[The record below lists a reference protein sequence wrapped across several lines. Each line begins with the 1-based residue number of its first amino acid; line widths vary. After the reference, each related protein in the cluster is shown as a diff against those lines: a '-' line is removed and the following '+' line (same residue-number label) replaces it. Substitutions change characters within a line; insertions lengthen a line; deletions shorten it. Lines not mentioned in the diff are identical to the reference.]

1 MKVNNRWAGVLA
13 LAASFVGA
21 IGAFGGFFMALS
33 EKEAVLAVCVALT
46 GAMAVPFIYGL
57 WQKIGGKNGE

>member
-1 MKVNNRWAGVLA
+1 MKNRTNWAGVLA

-57 WQKIGGKNGE
+57 WQKIGGKDGE

>member
-1 MKVNNRWAGVLA
+1 MKLTNRWAGVQA

-57 WQKIGGKNGE
+57 WQKIGGKDGE